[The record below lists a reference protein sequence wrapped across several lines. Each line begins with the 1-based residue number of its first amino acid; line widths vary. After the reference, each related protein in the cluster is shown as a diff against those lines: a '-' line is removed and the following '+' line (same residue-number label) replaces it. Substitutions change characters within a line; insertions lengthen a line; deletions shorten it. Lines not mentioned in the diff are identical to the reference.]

1 MFKWR
6 ILDHASGEFVMNC
19 NSETDA
25 MSKLNSLNYK
35 AETHGEYH
43 EYDADYC
50 DDGLTYRQ
58 WAEKCEEF

>member
-1 MFKWR
+1 
-6 ILDHASGEFVMNC
+6 MNC